1 VTDSPP
7 RISFVILGPP
17 VPKERARRGKGGRWF
32 TPKRTRQYEGI
43 VAMAAAAKKSLVP
56 DWPMDAEY
64 MLHVRLYF
72 PNFRR
77 RDCDNCVKSLQDAMR
92 GVLYHDDHRVGVLCP
107 PWEVD
112 RERPR
117 AEVTVEVCG

>member
-1 VTDSPP
+1 VVSEPQ
-7 RISFVILGPP
+7 RITFSIMGPP
-17 VPKERARRGKGGRWF
+17 VPKERARRGKGGHWF
-32 TPKRTRQYEGI
+32 TPKKTRAYEALVG
-43 VAMAAAAKKSLVP
+43 MAAMAKKSLVR

-72 PNFRR
+72 PNHRR
-77 RDCDNCVKSLQDAMR
+77 RDADNVIKSVQDGLR

-117 AEVTVEVCG
+117 AEVTVEVLA